1 MAVLIPLATL
11 QAAPWKNGGGSTT
24 EIAVWPPGAQF
35 DAFDWRISLATI
47 AADGPFSVFTG
58 IDRTLTLVDGGGVD
72 LALDDGRSVALRPDH
87 PTFVFAGELKI
98 DASLA
103 HGATTDFNVMTRRA
117 HCVHRLERVRFSG
130 HRQVSR
136 NRATTLLF
144 LAEGTQAQCHCDGQQ
159 FALTRGDALLLDL
172 DDASELTV
180 DAAHEVTL
188 FVVHICNKSQ
198 H

>member
-1 MAVLIPLATL
+1 MAVLIPIVTL

-35 DAFDWRISLATI
+35 DAFDWRISLAAI
-47 AADGPFSVFTG
+47 AADGPFSVFPG

-117 HCVHRLERVRFSG
+117 HWVHRLERVRFSG

-144 LAEGTQAQCHCDGQQ
+144 LADGGQVQCHSHGNQ
-159 FALTRGDALLLDL
+159 FQLTRGDTLLLDL
-172 DDASELTV
+172 DDAGEWTL
-180 DAAHEVTL
+180 DAAHDVTL
-188 FVVHICNKSQ
+188 FVVYISAK
-198 H
+198 